1 MHLACVAEDDT
12 LHQPE
17 HNFVRVIPYINSPLF
32 TNGMPSMQ
40 IGFVQALL
48 SKGKSRVSKTCL
60 AGFVTFSTGFE
71 TASAAAPGD
80 GAFMVEQSGTWD
92 EPACLD
98 EAQRSSPSGVSKRRQ
113 VYRD

>member
-1 MHLACVAEDDT
+1 MPYLSLVP
-12 LHQPE
+12 HQSA
-17 HNFVRVIPYINSPLF
+17 HIFVRVPAPKWNINA
-32 TNGMPSMQ
+32 GMPSMQ

-98 EAQRSSPSGVSKRRQ
+98 EAQRSSLSGVSKRRQ